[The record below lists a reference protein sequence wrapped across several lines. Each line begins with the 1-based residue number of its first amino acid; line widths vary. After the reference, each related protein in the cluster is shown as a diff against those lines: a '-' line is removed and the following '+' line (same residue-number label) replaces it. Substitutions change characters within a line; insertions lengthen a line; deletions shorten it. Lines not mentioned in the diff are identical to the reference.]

1 MTDEETRKEMERRLR
16 RQEEFYGFQPFL
28 TNFLSQYPDLFLAYT
43 DLSGRLLVEPKHLS
57 LKEMELAS
65 VSAGAALGSE
75 YCLNVH
81 IVQALKVG
89 ATKEEVVEAMM
100 IGALMTM
107 TRGLSTSFRKL
118 ADLEDK

>member
-1 MTDEETRKEMERRLR
+1 MTGEAEIRREMERRLR

-28 TNFLSQYPDLFLAYT
+28 TTFLSQYPDLFMAYT

-65 VSAGAALGSE
+65 ISAGAALGSE
-75 YCLNVH
+75 NCLNVH
-81 IVQALKVG
+81 IGQALKVG

-100 IGALMTM
+100 IGGLMAM

-118 ADLEDK
+118 AELE

>member
-1 MTDEETRKEMERRLR
+1 MTGEVEMRKEMERRLR

-28 TNFLSQYPDLFLAYT
+28 TTFLLQYPDLFMAYT
-43 DLSGRLLVEPKHLS
+43 DLTGRLLVEPKHLS

-65 VSAGAALGSE
+65 ISAGAALGSE
-75 YCLNVH
+75 NCLSVH
-81 IVQALKVG
+81 IGQALKVG

-100 IGALMTM
+100 IGGLMAM

-118 ADLEDK
+118 AELE